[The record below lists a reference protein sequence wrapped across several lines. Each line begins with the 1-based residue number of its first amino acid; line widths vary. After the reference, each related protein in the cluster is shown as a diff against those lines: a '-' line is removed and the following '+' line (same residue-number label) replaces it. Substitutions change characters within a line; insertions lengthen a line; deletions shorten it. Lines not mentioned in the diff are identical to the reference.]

1 MRPHVEKV
9 LCGEYDLPANLE
21 LMEAP
26 KTVLDIGAN
35 VGAFTAWALAQW
47 PDARVEAFEPVP
59 QNFEVFLQNH
69 DPDSRVSLG
78 TYAVMSFTADSL
90 VMYRGERN
98 PGACAAFDNG
108 EQKVTDTFR
117 VPAIAACALPPCE
130 FIKIDA
136 EGAETQILRELD
148 LSKAKVIAY
157 EWHGNDRRIECEEL
171 INEREGHCFELV
183 RETVLEH
190 ERGICVWALEGA
202 VRPRVPQAY
211 VPGTPKKVMLGLPVY
226 GGYDPHFITS
236 LMEFLIHRIPV
247 GTAIKTCIGDSLVS
261 RARNRIAAAFLRSD
275 CTHLLFLDTDLIF
288 SPEHIARLVSHNEP
302 IVAGLYPK
310 KQRELG
316 WVCNLLPGVEM
327 DERGLKPVRYAGT
340 GCLLIARE
348 VLEAMIVRWPEIE
361 YDPDDGDEAGVKWDL
376 FPTGVHVCPE
386 TGRRRYLSEDWWFCQ
401 RALELGYTVWMDTQV
416 ILKHVGPM
424 VYPVDSL
431 EGFTDPV
438 PDSDCHE

>member
-1 MRPHVEKV
+1 MRGHVEKV

-21 LMEAP
+21 LVEAP
-26 KTVLDIGAN
+26 ATVLDIGAN
-35 VGAFTAWALAQW
+35 VGAFTAWALTQW
-47 PDARVEAFEPVP
+47 PEARVEAFEPVP
-59 QNFEVFLQNH
+59 ENFEVFLQNH
-69 DPDSRVSLG
+69 DHDTRVSVG

-90 VMYRGERN
+90 VMYRGEN
-98 PGACAAFDNG
+98 VGGHSAFDIG
-108 EQKVTDTFR
+108 EQQVTKSFR
-117 VPAIAACALPPCE
+117 VPSISAGSLPACE

-136 EGAETQILRELD
+136 EGAEVQILTKLD

-157 EWHGNDRRIECEEL
+157 EWHGHDRRIECEEL
-171 INEREGHCFELV
+171 INEREGHWFELV
-183 RETVLEH
+183 RETVLPGD
-190 ERGICVWALEGA
+190 RGICVWALEGA
-202 VRPRVPQAY
+202 VRPRVPKAY
-211 VPGTPKKVMLGLPVY
+211 VPGTPKKVMVGLPVY

-236 LMEFLIHRIPV
+236 LMDLLVQRIPV
-247 GTAIKTCIGDSLVS
+247 ALAMKTCIGDSLVS

-288 SPEHIARLVSHNEP
+288 SPEQIARLVGHDEP

-316 WVCNLLPGVEM
+316 WVCNLLPFEAM

-376 FPTGVHVCPE
+376 FPTGVLACPK
-386 TGRRRYLSEDWWFCQ
+386 TGRRRYLSEDWWFCE
-401 RALELGYTVWMDTQV
+401 RALQLGYKVWMDTQV
-416 ILKHVGPM
+416 VLKHVGPM
-424 VYPVDSL
+424 IYPVDSL
-431 EGFTDPV
+431 EEFSDPA
-438 PDSDCHE
+438 PIPKP